1 MLGGYKE
8 GKTATA
14 EVYRKKKFLVTMAI
28 IKFFKVNTIPKRFRY
43 KSILVLVIFEKRQT
57 RYEITTRE
65 KKRKKSF
72 NCLILCFA

>member
-8 GKTATA
+8 GKTAAA

-72 NCLILCFA
+72 SCLILCFA